1 MGHRHSG
8 MGLRSLPDALGCLQ
22 VVYTQNLDCQKAGYR
37 HLKLMIVE
45 KPQRPPGL
53 KEKRLNDTD

>member
-22 VVYTQNLDCQKAGYR
+22 VDYTQKAEYR
-37 HLKLMIVE
+37 HLNLMIVE

-53 KEKRLNDTD
+53 KEKTLNDTD